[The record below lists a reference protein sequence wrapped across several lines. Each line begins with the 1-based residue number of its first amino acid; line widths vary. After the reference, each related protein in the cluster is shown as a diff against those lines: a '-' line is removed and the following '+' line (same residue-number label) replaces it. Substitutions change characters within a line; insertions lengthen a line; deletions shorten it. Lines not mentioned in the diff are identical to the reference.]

1 MDDGLDVLQ
10 NILSGLSTPLKIIF
24 VVPVGIFSVL
34 RLGQVTLIG
43 GEMEDQGGS
52 IELVL
57 EREIE
62 KNQQK
67 VSRAVGKKRKGKL
80 TRAKISEPLT

>member
-1 MDDGLDVLQ
+1 VDDGLDVLE

-43 GEMEDQGGS
+43 GKMEDQGGS

-57 EREIE
+57 QNRRKGDRKESSA
-62 KNQQK
+62 KSFKSN
-67 VSRAVGKKRKGKL
+67 GKKKNGKGN
-80 TRAKISEPLT
+80 